1 MTAIDGMSDSSAGTI
16 LPFRKI
22 FHPTDFSIDSHTAL
36 IHALKLAIATK
47 AELSVM
53 HVDPEV
59 AREDFEDFPR
69 ASPILKRWNLL
80 PPDSTEEHIARSG
93 LSLKKSRAVSKNPTD
108 ALLQHL
114 AAHPADLL
122 VMATHQYDGFER
134 WQHQSVAE
142 PVARGSHA
150 PTLFVPTHVSG
161 FVAKETGEPVLR
173 RVLIPVNEKPD
184 PQIAI
189 DMTAQL
195 ALTLGCERLSALL
208 VHVGDDRMLGSLH
221 YPMHQGVVWRT
232 MICHGDTV
240 DVILGMGADFDVDLI
255 VMTTDG
261 HHSLLDMMRGS
272 TTERV
277 LRGAHCPLLAIPAPH

>member
-1 MTAIDGMSDSSAGTI
+1 MSDASAGTI
-16 LPFRKI
+16 LPFKRI

-36 IHALKLAIATK
+36 IHALKLAITTK

-59 AREDFEDFPR
+59 ARADFEDFPR

-80 PPDSTEEHIARSG
+80 PPDSTEDHIAQSG
-93 LSLKKSRAVSKNPTD
+93 LSLNKTRAVSKNPTD

-114 AAHPADLL
+114 ATHPADLL

-134 WQHQSVAE
+134 WQHQAVAE
-142 PVARGSHA
+142 PVSRGSHT
-150 PTLFVPTHVSG
+150 PTLFVPTHVNG

-173 RVLIPVNEKPD
+173 RVLIPVNEKPN

-195 ALTLGCERLSALL
+195 ALTLGCDRLSALL
-208 VHVGDDRMLGSLH
+208 VHVGDDRMLRSLH
-221 YPMHQGVVWRT
+221 YPMHMGVVWRT

-255 VMTTDG
+255 VMTTEG